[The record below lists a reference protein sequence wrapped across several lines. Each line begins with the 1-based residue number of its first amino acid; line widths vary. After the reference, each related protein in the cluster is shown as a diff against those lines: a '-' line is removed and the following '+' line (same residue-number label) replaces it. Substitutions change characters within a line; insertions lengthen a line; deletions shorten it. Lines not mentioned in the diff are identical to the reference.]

1 MIRGWQC
8 YSQLLTLRNTATAQ
22 LQIYADVMN
31 MDLKIAASAQAP
43 ALGAAIFGAVAAGK
57 EAGGYAFLSEAAN
70 KWVASVSWP
79 STKSPKMFL
88 SIIDFLKSIK
98 P

>member
-43 ALGAAIFGAVAAGK
+43 ALGAAIFGAVAGDRGWWLRIPVRSGQQMGRVR
-57 EAGGYAFLSEAAN
+57 ELAFH
-70 KWVASVSWP
+70 
-79 STKSPKMFL
+79 
-88 SIIDFLKSIK
+88 
-98 P
+98 